1 MAFPGEG
8 TRPES
13 IFVDDTRSVVGAEV
27 ACVPGSNRNPSDLT
41 RCILRGLRAR
51 RPNGIKLAMK
61 LSNPIN

>member
-1 MAFPGEG
+1 MAFPGDG

-41 RCILRGLRAR
+41 DASGEVSG
-51 RPNGIKLAMK
+51 PGDQMG
-61 LSNPIN
+61 